1 MKMFRDLKERI
12 SETAEMQK
20 KLEKQLPHLD
30 KVKLSAAEIFMSIK
44 NKLTKLGRCYRTAEL
59 QTAEILK
66 IARTARRV
74 SQKC

>member
-1 MKMFRDLKERI
+1 MSPQDHHHTQIKMFRDLKERI

-44 NKLTKLGRCYRTAEL
+44 KN
-59 QTAEILK
+59 
-66 IARTARRV
+66 
-74 SQKC
+74 